1 MGKVGA
7 AAACFGIW
15 CRRLGERARAPHRPT
30 LFILAWERAKRAAAA
45 ADDWALGA
53 LPLRTYESHAPTR
66 GRDENGENELQAACG
81 RGGTAVQAPPGLRRQ
96 ARRTRAVAAC
106 LPALKRRA
114 GGGTS
119 SGCKANAGV
128 EYHRQPPRAHT
139 FSCLP

>member
-30 LFILAWERAKRAAAA
+30 LFILAWERAKRAAAV

-66 GRDENGENELQAACG
+66 GGAAATK
-81 RGGTAVQAPPGLRRQ
+81 TAKTNYKRHAAAEVQPYRPRPG
-96 ARRTRAVAAC
+96 
-106 LPALKRRA
+106 
-114 GGGTS
+114 
-119 SGCKANAGV
+119 
-128 EYHRQPPRAHT
+128 
-139 FSCLP
+139 